1 MTDLTEA
8 PQAPHQTSALRP
20 VVFRGPDL
28 AAWQEEALT
37 AWRVGDRRGALRGT
51 LEVFTGGGKTLLAIR
66 AFCDVSAQLPRL
78 AVVVP
83 TQALQDQW
91 VEELLRQTD
100 LRADEV
106 GRIGGGRDDDWSDRR
121 VLVAVLNSAAQK
133 LPELCRDREQE
144 LMLVVDECHR
154 AGAPQWSRVLTTAAV
169 ARLGLS
175 ATPDRDEV
183 DEAGE
188 PVAYDDQVLGRL
200 LGEVVFT
207 FDLRKAREVGWLPN
221 YAIHHH
227 GVTLA
232 ADERR
237 DYDRLSRLVDDLA
250 DQLRSLG
257 KEPGRARVLMG
268 RSDAV
273 GQAAAGYVGATA
285 RRKDLLYRARER
297 RRVTTTV
304 LQQAFAADP
313 ARKVLLFHERINEC
327 VALHAALVDA
337 LPVKSVVEHSQLSK
351 AERRKALEDFAEG
364 RASVLVSVKSLVEG
378 LNVPSADVGI
388 SVASSSSVRQRVQS
402 LGRVLRRRFDGE
414 VKQADMHIVYVQDSV
429 DELIYAKE
437 DWSDLTGDGANR
449 YLAWALDAPDPVLKA
464 DPPRT
469 PKVTEDAEW
478 ERLGRTAPT
487 RPTIWRGVLPDVDF
501 SVNSRGTVTL
511 PDGRKATS
519 DQGVARL
526 IEALRGAPGGR
537 FKVTPRH
544 RLVVVFQVQADGPSV
559 PHVVGQLPAPF
570 EPAGEGSGDVDV
582 TALSPGGLYPGPTDK
597 QGGTFKLRQRA
608 GGILERSIGPGQRA
622 IAVVEGNDPRA
633 RNAAAVLSAWRST
646 GLPGGKV
653 VVNRL
658 EHAYLPDGPVYLAH
672 VPGGFLWPM

>member
-1 MTDLTEA
+1 MIDA
-8 PQAPHQTSALRP
+8 PQPASAGGATARP
-20 VVFRGPDL
+20 VEFRGPVL
-28 AAWQEEALT
+28 ATWQEDALR
-37 AWRVGDRRGALRGT
+37 AWRAGDRRGQRRGT

-66 AFCDVSAQLPRL
+66 AYCDVSAELPRL

-100 LRADEV
+100 LRPSEI
-106 GRIGGGRDDDWSDRR
+106 GRVGGGRDDDWGGRR

-133 LPELCRDREQE
+133 LPELCRDIQHE

-154 AGAPQWSRVLTTAAV
+154 AGAPQWSRVLHTPAA

-188 PVAYDDQVLGRL
+188 LVAYDDQVLGRL

-207 FDLRKAREVGWLPN
+207 FDLRKAREIGWLPD

-237 DYDRLSRLVDDLA
+237 DYDRLSRLVDDFA

-257 KEPGRARVLMG
+257 KEPGRARALMG
-268 RSDAV
+268 RSDSV

-297 RRVTTTV
+297 GRVATAV
-304 LQQAFAADP
+304 LQQAFTADP
-313 ARKVLLFHERINEC
+313 ARKVLLFHERIDEC
-327 VALHAALVDA
+327 VALHASLVGA
-337 LPVKSVVEHSQLSK
+337 LPVQSVVEHSQLSK
-351 AERRKALEDFAEG
+351 AERRQALQDFAEG
-364 RASVLVSVKSLVEG
+364 RAAVLVSVKSLVEG
-378 LNVPSADVGI
+378 LNVPAADVGV

-414 VKQADMHIVYVQDSV
+414 VKQADMHIVYVRDSV

-437 DWSDLTGDGANR
+437 DWSDLTGHGANR
-449 YLAWALDAPDPVLKA
+449 YFAWPLDASEPVVET

-469 PKVTEDAEW
+469 PKATEDAEW

-487 RPTIWRGVLPDVDF
+487 RPIVWGGVLPDVDF
-501 SVNSRGTVTL
+501 SVNARGTVTL

-519 DQGVARL
+519 DQGVGAL
-526 IEALRGAPGGR
+526 VEALRGTPGGR

-544 RLVVVFQVQADGPSV
+544 RLVIVFRAQADGPSV
-559 PHVVGQLPAPF
+559 PYVVGQLPAPF
-570 EPAGEGSGDVDV
+570 EPAGEGSADIDID
-582 TALSPGGLYPGPTDK
+582 ALSPGDPYPGPTDK
-597 QGGTFKLRQRA
+597 QGGTFKLRQKA
-608 GGILERSIGPGQRA
+608 GGILERTVGPGQRA
-622 IAVVEGNDPRA
+622 VAVVEGDDARA

-672 VPGGFLWPM
+672 VPGGFLWPA

>member
-1 MTDLTEA
+1 MNHVTLTRAASLTE
-8 PQAPHQTSALRP
+8 P
-20 VVFRGPDL
+20 VAFRGPRLADWQDEAL
-28 AAWQEEALT
+28 AAW
-37 AWRVGDRRGALRGT
+37 RRGDSRGARRGT

-66 AFCDVSAQLPRL
+66 AFCEVSRQLPRL

-83 TQALQDQW
+83 TLALQTQW
-91 VEELLRQTD
+91 VEELLLQTD
-100 LRADEV
+100 LRPAEI
-106 GRIGGGRDDDWSDRR
+106 GRIGGGRDDDWTGRR
-121 VLVAVLNSAAQK
+121 VLVAVLQSAAQK
-133 LPELCRDREQE
+133 LPELCRGVEHE

-154 AGAPQWSRVLTTAAV
+154 AGSPQWSRVLTSPAA

-183 DEAGE
+183 DESGE

-207 FDLRKAREVGWLPN
+207 FDLRRAREVGWLPD
-221 YAIHHH
+221 YTIHHH

-232 ADERR
+232 AGERR

-257 KEPGRARVLMG
+257 KEPGRARALMG

-285 RRKDLLYRARER
+285 RRKDLLHRARER
-297 RRVTTTV
+297 RRVTTAV
-304 LQQAFAADP
+304 LERTFATDP
-313 ARKVLLFHERINEC
+313 GRTALLFHERIDEC
-327 VALHAALVDA
+327 IALHASLVDA
-337 LPVKSVVEHSQLSK
+337 LPVRSVVEHSKLTK
-351 AERRKALEDFAEG
+351 PERRQALEDLAQG

-378 LNVPSADVGI
+378 LNVPSADVGV

-414 VKQADMHIVYVQDSV
+414 VKAVDMHIVYVRDSV

-449 YLAWALDAPDPVLKA
+449 YLAWPLDAPEPVVEA

-469 PKVTEDAEW
+469 PKATEDAEW
-478 ERLGRTAPT
+478 ERLGRTAPRT
-487 RPTIWRGVLPDVDF
+487 PTVWGGVLPDIDF
-501 SVNSRGTVTL
+501 TVNARGAVTL
-511 PDGRKATS
+511 PDGRRATD
-519 DQGVARL
+519 DQGVGAL
-526 IEALRGAPGGR
+526 VAALRGALGGR

-544 RLVVVFQVQADGPSV
+544 RLVVVFQSRPEGPSV
-559 PHVVGQLPAPF
+559 PYVVGQLPGLF
-570 EPAGEGSGDVDV
+570 EPAAEGDVEVDV
-582 TALSPGGLYPGPTDK
+582 TALSPGDPYPGPTDRH
-597 QGGTFKLRQRA
+597 GGSFKLRQRD
-608 GGILERSIGPGQRA
+608 GGILERRTGPGQRA
-622 IAVVEGNDPRA
+622 VAVTEGDDPQA
-633 RNAAAVLSAWRST
+633 RNAAAVLTAWRAT
-646 GLPGGKV
+646 GLPGGKLL
-653 VVNRL
+653 VNGL

-672 VPGGFLWPM
+672 VPGGFRWPS

>member
-1 MTDLTEA
+1 MIEA
-8 PQAPHQTSALRP
+8 PQFASAGTTARP
-20 VVFRGPDL
+20 VAFRGPEL
-28 AAWQEEALT
+28 AAWQEEALR
-37 AWRVGDRRGALRGT
+37 AWHAGDRRGPRRGT

-66 AFCDVSAQLPRL
+66 AYCDVSRDLARL

-91 VEELLRQTD
+91 VEELLNQTD
-100 LRADEV
+100 LRIDEI
-106 GRIGGGRDDDWSDRR
+106 GRLGGGRDDDWTGRR

-133 LPELCRDREQE
+133 LPELCRDCEQE

-154 AGAPQWSRVLTTAAV
+154 AGAPQWSRVLITPAA

-188 PVAYDDQVLGRL
+188 VIAYDDQVLGRL

-207 FDLRKAREVGWLPN
+207 FDLRRAREIGWLPD

-232 ADERR
+232 AEERR

-257 KEPGRARVLMG
+257 KEPSRARALMG
-268 RSDAV
+268 RSDPV
-273 GQAAAGYVGATA
+273 GQVASGYVGATA

-297 RRVTTTV
+297 RRVTTAV
-304 LQQAFAADP
+304 LEGAFAADL
-313 ARKVLLFHERINEC
+313 ARKVLLFHERIDEC
-327 VALHAALVDA
+327 VALHASLVDA
-337 LPVKSVVEHSQLSK
+337 LPVRSVVEHSRLSK
-351 AERRKALEDFAEG
+351 AERRQALEDFAEG

-378 LNVPSADVGI
+378 LNVPAADVGI

-402 LGRVLRRRFDGE
+402 LGRVLRRRFDGK
-414 VKQADMHIVYVQDSV
+414 VKQADMHIVYVRDSV

-437 DWSDLTGDGANR
+437 DWSDLTGHGANH
-449 YLAWALDAPDPVLKA
+449 YLAWALDASEPVVET

-469 PKVTEDAEW
+469 PKATEEAEW
-478 ERLGRTAPT
+478 ERLGQIAPT
-487 RPTIWRGVLPDVDF
+487 RPIVWRGVLPEVDF
-501 SVNSRGTVTL
+501 SVNARGTVTL

-519 DQGVARL
+519 DQGVGGL
-526 IEALRGAPGGR
+526 VEALRGTPGGR

-544 RLVVVFQVQADGPSV
+544 RLVVVYQAQAEGPSV
-559 PHVVGQLPAPF
+559 PYVVGQLADPFTPAS
-570 EPAGEGSGDVDV
+570 EGSVDVDV
-582 TALSPGGLYPGPTDK
+582 DALSPGDPYPGPTDK
-597 QGGTFKLRQRA
+597 KCGTFKLRQKA
-608 GGILERSIGPGQRA
+608 GGILERTTGPGQRA
-622 IAVVEGNDPRA
+622 VAVTEGDDPRA
-633 RNAAAVLSAWRST
+633 RNAAAILSAWRST
-646 GLPGGKV
+646 GLPGGRF

-672 VPGGFLWPM
+672 VPGGFLWPA

>member
-1 MTDLTEA
+1 MTEVPEVTEA
-8 PQAPHQTSALRP
+8 AGVTVRP
-20 VVFRGPDL
+20 VAFRGPQL
-28 AAWQEEALT
+28 AAWQEEALG
-37 AWRVGDRRGALRGT
+37 AWRAGDRRGPRRGT

-66 AFCDVSAQLPRL
+66 AYCDVSGELPRL

-100 LRADEV
+100 LRPSEV
-106 GRIGGGRDDDWSDRR
+106 GRVGGGRDDDWSGRR

-133 LPELCRDREQE
+133 LPELCRGLEQE
-144 LMLVVDECHR
+144 LLLVIDECHR
-154 AGAPQWSRVLTTAAV
+154 AGAPQWSRVLTTPAA

-188 PVAYDDQVLGRL
+188 LVAYDDQVLGRL

-207 FDLRKAREVGWLPN
+207 FDLRKAREIGWLPD

-257 KEPGRARVLMG
+257 KEPGRARALMG
-268 RSDAV
+268 RSDPV

-297 RRVTTTV
+297 RRVTTAV
-304 LQQAFAADP
+304 LDQAFAANP
-313 ARKVLLFHERINEC
+313 ARKVLLFHERIAEC
-327 VALHAALVDA
+327 VALHASLVDA
-337 LPVKSVVEHSQLSK
+337 LPVRSVLEHSQLSK
-351 AERRKALEDFAEG
+351 AERRLALEDFAEG

-378 LNVPSADVGI
+378 LNVPAADVGM

-402 LGRVLRRRFDGE
+402 LGRVLRRRFNGE
-414 VKQADMHIVYVQDSV
+414 TKQADMHIVYVRDSV

-449 YLAWALDAPDPVLKA
+449 YLAWPLDAAEPVIEA
-464 DPPRT
+464 GPPRT
-469 PKVTEDAEW
+469 PKASEDAEW
-478 ERLGRTAPT
+478 DRLERMVPP
-487 RPTIWRGVLPDVDF
+487 RPVVWRGVLPDVDF
-501 SVNSRGTVTL
+501 SVNARGTVTL
-511 PDGRKATS
+511 PDGRKATG
-519 DQGVARL
+519 DQGVGAL
-526 IEALRGAPGGR
+526 VEALRGTPGGR

-544 RLVVVFQVQADGPSV
+544 RLVVVFQAQAGGPSV
-559 PHVVGQLPAPF
+559 PYVVGQLPSPF
-570 EPAGEGSGDVDV
+570 EPAGEGTAEIDVA
-582 TALSPGGLYPGPTDK
+582 ALSPGDPYPGPTDK
-597 QGGTFKLRQRA
+597 QGGTFKLRQKG
-608 GGILERSIGPGQRA
+608 GGILERSTGNGQRA
-622 IAVVEGNDPRA
+622 VAVLEGADPRVL
-633 RNAAAVLSAWRST
+633 NATTVLSAWRAT

-653 VVNRL
+653 MINRL
-658 EHAYLPDGPVYLAH
+658 EHAYLPDGPVFLAH
-672 VPGGFLWPM
+672 VPGGFLWSA